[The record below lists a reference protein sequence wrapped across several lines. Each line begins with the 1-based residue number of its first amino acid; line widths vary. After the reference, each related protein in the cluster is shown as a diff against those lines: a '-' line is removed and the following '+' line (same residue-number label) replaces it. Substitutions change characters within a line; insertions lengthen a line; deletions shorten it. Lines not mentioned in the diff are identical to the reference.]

1 MVPELTPSLGAAGQ
15 FDNPELQAAIKR
27 ICRAGTEAGIF
38 LGLGGMENR
47 LDLVT
52 AFRKEFPAIRFAMAG
67 RDSFALLKGMRDV
80 MAKMAALD
88 E

>member
-1 MVPELTPSLGAAGQ
+1 
-15 FDNPELQAAIKR
+15 
-27 ICRAGTEAGIF
+27 
-38 LGLGGMENR
+38 MENR